1 MTSINHDDEAIRAI
15 LIKSGLGSKLAEEE
29 LELVVGQ
36 AVQLQYKKGT
46 RILEEK
52 TESRDLFIIYDGE
65 VSVKMAMNTM
75 HFMEESV
82 ARLGK
87 GEIFGEFSFINGEPR
102 SATIQAEKKV
112 SILRF
117 DYSALIHLFEENPR
131 IGYIMI
137 HDLAVIATKRIK
149 ENHQKVR
156 KLLLSY

>member
-1 MTSINHDDEAIRAI
+1 MASVNRDFEEIKEI
-15 LIKSGLGSKLAEEE
+15 LANSVLGQGLTDIEV
-29 LELVVGQ
+29 ELVADN
-36 AVQLQYKKGT
+36 AVQFQYNKGT

-52 TESRDLFIIYDGE
+52 TESRDLFIIHDGE

-82 ARLGK
+82 ARLSE

-102 SATIQAEKKV
+102 SATILAEKKV
-112 SILRF
+112 SLIHF
-117 DYSALIHLFEENPR
+117 KYDALIKLFEENPR

-137 HDLAVIATKRIK
+137 HNLAVIATKRIK
-149 ENHQKVR
+149 ENHQKMR